1 MLTTGLHEEALR
13 STAAMALALN
23 SATQARSFISSTAI
37 GFGPALIAPMAI
49 GVLNVTPLGDLRHG
63 WDFSAGRRVRESPIS
78 RK

>member
-1 MLTTGLHEEALR
+1 
-13 STAAMALALN
+13 
-23 SATQARSFISSTAI
+23 
-37 GFGPALIAPMAI
+37 LIAPMAI